1 MEDESWKL
9 RGVECRAVRILC
21 SDAGFCKA
29 VTRVLR
35 HTFLVRSV
43 IASFMACLKAF
54 HFYSVLA
61 NCKMACRQWG
71 PFLPYPCPSPC
82 PSPCPVLGPTGPT
95 GPSAPLRTAP
105 TSWFQA
111 VLNATTATVALPTT
125 ATLLSTPWVV
135 SAGNSDAAFQTT
147 TGSYTAPTAGVYEV
161 SFAGSITNPTGAP
174 ISSSVVL
181 AIYVNGISIVNSTQ
195 SGAYAAAAVAAAGV
209 SGIVSLNSGDVVQ
222 IFVSSTLA
230 GLAFTSAVY
239 PASAP
244 SFLNIKS
251 LV

>member
-1 MEDESWKL
+1 M
-9 RGVECRAVRILC
+9 
-21 SDAGFCKA
+21 
-29 VTRVLR
+29 
-35 HTFLVRSV
+35 
-43 IASFMACLKAF
+43 
-54 HFYSVLA
+54 
-61 NCKMACRQWG
+61 
-71 PFLPYPCPSPC
+71 
-82 PSPCPVLGPTGPT
+82 
-95 GPSAPLRTAP
+95 
-105 TSWFQA
+105 
-111 VLNATTATVALPTT
+111 LNATTATVALPTT

-251 LV
+251 LF